1 MGASSAPNIRVFI
14 LGDSRLFFEGLRRML
29 SAEPAFAVVGE
40 ADVATVR
47 GLVRKASPD
56 VLLADARVDGTL
68 PLCGELRRDDGRPW
82 VILVDADSTTEW
94 AVRALAAGARGVLAK
109 NATPEHLVKAVRVVH
124 EGEIW
129 ARKEVVARVVDDLAA
144 VSGLL
149 HTEQALLARE
159 VSCREQEIVHH
170 VVSGL
175 CNSEIADKLK
185 ISEATVK
192 THLTHIF
199 RKLGVRDRAQLMVRY
214 YRSAR
219 PELRG
224 RAV

>member
-47 GLVRKASPD
+47 GLVRKASPG
-56 VLLADARVDGTL
+56 VLPG
-68 PLCGELRRDDGRPW
+68 DGRPW

-149 HTEQALLARE
+149 HTEQAL
-159 VSCREQEIVHH
+159 
-170 VVSGL
+170 
-175 CNSEIADKLK
+175 
-185 ISEATVK
+185 
-192 THLTHIF
+192 
-199 RKLGVRDRAQLMVRY
+199 
-214 YRSAR
+214 
-219 PELRG
+219 
-224 RAV
+224 